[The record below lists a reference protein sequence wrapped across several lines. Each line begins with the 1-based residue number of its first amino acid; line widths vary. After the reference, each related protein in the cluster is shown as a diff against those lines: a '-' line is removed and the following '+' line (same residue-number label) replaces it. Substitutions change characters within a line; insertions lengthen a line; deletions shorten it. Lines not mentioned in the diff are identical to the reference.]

1 MPEFRPGD
9 SALLAQHE
17 QIHEGMDR
25 MEAYL
30 RRCLRGKIGEKKEKE
45 EEEFRLEEVKRLM
58 DGFGEVLW
66 RHLDE
71 EVRTLRA
78 ENMRRY
84 WTMEEMRRLPI

>member
-1 MPEFRPGD
+1 
-9 SALLAQHE
+9 
-17 QIHEGMDR
+17 